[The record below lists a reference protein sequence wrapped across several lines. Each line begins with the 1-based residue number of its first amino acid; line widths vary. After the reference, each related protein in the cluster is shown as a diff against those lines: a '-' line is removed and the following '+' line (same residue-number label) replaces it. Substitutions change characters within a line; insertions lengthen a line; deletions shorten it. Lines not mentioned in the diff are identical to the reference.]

1 MVTDA
6 DKMPGAHWFPESRL
20 NLAQN
25 LLRRGDR
32 GDAFV
37 FWDETGFKRRV
48 SYHTNLLRFAP
59 KCLSPATSSR
69 LMVQLAAPAAV
80 HLTRRNVKIALAIAL
95 ALARNAAPLSGTWAA
110 RRVVRRTPRLTH
122 EALLRRFAPQERH
135 T

>member
-1 MVTDA
+1 MIAILVLCGVA
-6 DKMPGAHWFPESRL
+6 PSGAAELERSERSAVEALW
-20 NLAQN
+20 
-25 LLRRGDR
+25 
-32 GDAFV
+32 
-37 FWDETGFKRRV
+37 FKRRV

-135 T
+135 A